1 MTEKLPPLPPPEQ
14 LLPVIEHEMF
24 ARNIAV
30 GMTRPKA
37 FDDIGLGKLAP
48 PKKKEIADMPE
59 VVQRI
64 AFLQKK
70 EITAR
75 RALITK
81 EANEVGDVSTEKALK
96 KLKITKAY
104 LLSHLQQNIVLAQ
117 EIGQISA
124 SNKAIA
130 MLWSVL
136 MEGDTRD
143 PDGRRND
150 NKLPDVNLSV
160 LLDFAKEMS
169 KPSTIQVVPENDIG
183 FNRESDLAD
192 YEEVKE

>member
-1 MTEKLPPLPPPEQ
+1 MTAKLPPLPPPEQ
-14 LLPVIEHEMF
+14 LLPVVEHEMF

-30 GMTRPKA
+30 GLTQAKA
-37 FDDIGLGKLAP
+37 FDDIGLGKWSRS
-48 PKKKEIADMPE
+48 KKADVVNRPE

-81 EANEVGDVSTEKALK
+81 EAQEVGDVSTEKALK

-104 LLSHLQQNIVLAQ
+104 LLAHLQTNVVLAQ

-143 PDGRRND
+143 PDGRRKD

-160 LLDFAKEMS
+160 LLDFAKEMN
-169 KPSTIQVVPENDIG
+169 KPNQIQVVPENDIG
-183 FNRESDLAD
+183 FKREADLAD